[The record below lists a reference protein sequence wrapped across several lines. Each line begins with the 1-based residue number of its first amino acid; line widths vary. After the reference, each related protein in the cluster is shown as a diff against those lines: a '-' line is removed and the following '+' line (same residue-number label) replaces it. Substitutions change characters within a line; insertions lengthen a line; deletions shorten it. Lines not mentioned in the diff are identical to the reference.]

1 MKVLIADPDW
11 RFAQRTSQLLE
22 SLAHLVVCQ
31 GQIERAIDRARH
43 WKPDLVLLDAELANA
58 GLMDALHA
66 IRPRP
71 AILLTGWMDRYDLA
85 WRAWQTGG
93 DELLIKPVFKSA
105 DILQAI
111 VIARENAA
119 IGIRRTYT
127 AASA

>member
-11 RFAQRTSQLLE
+11 RFAQQTSRLLE

-31 GQIERAIDRARH
+31 GQLDRAIDRAKH

-58 GLMDALHA
+58 GLIDALHVM
-66 IRPRP
+66 RPRP

-85 WRAWQTGG
+85 WRAWQKGG
-93 DELLIKPVFKSA
+93 DELLIKPVFKSE

-111 VIARENAA
+111 VVARENAV
-119 IGIRRTYT
+119 IGSRQTYT